1 MADIVVTAAQ
11 IAPVYVGEA
20 EIYTMIAGVAVTAGQ
35 AVYQVTTTGL
45 LALSDGSGAGT
56 ALCHGIALET
66 KGIGQAVSVL
76 KRGHVAGYTLA
87 GNYGSSAFLSDTN
100 SGILADAAGTVSVVV
115 GKVIALP
122 DSAATKVLYV
132 NALSW

>member
-1 MADIVVTAAQ
+1 MADIALTAAQ

-56 ALCHGIALET
+56 AIVHGIALET

-76 KRGHVAGYTLA
+76 KRGHVAGFTLA

-115 GKVIALP
+115 GKVIGLP

-132 NALSW
+132 NAPSW

>member
-11 IAPVYVGEA
+11 VAPIYVGEA
-20 EIYTMIAGVAVTAGQ
+20 EIYTMIAGVAVTAGKP
-35 AVYQVTTTGL
+35 VYQVAATGL
-45 LALSDGSGAGT
+45 LALSDGSAAGT
-56 ALCHGIALET
+56 AVVHGIALET

-76 KRGHVAGYTLA
+76 KRGHCAGFTFTQ
-87 GNYGSSAFLSDTN
+87 NYGTSVFLSDTD
-100 SGILADAAGTVSVVV
+100 SGILADAAGTVSAIV

-132 NALSW
+132 NAPSW

>member
-1 MADIVVTAAQ
+1 MADIVVTDAQ

>member
-100 SGILADAAGTVSVVV
+100 SGILADAAGTVSVVG